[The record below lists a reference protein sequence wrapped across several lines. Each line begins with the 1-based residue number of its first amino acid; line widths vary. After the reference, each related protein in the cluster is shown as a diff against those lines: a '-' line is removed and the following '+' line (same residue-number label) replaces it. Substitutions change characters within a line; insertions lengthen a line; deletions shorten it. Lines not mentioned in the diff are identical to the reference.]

1 MIKNNNYM
9 KTTKFKFIDLFAG
22 IGGFHIA
29 MHHLGGECVFASEWD
44 DDCRKTY
51 TANFKE
57 IAPKLFTDGKP
68 NDMFAGDITKVP
80 PESIPDHEILCGGF
94 PCQPFS
100 QAGYKRGFED
110 TRGTLFFNVA
120 AILKTKQPIAFF
132 LENVRGLFTH
142 DNGKTF
148 EVIKNTIDELGYDFF
163 YQIIKAS
170 DFDCPQHRPRL
181 YMIGI
186 RKDLKLKYSFPK
198 PVPLTKNMSW
208 VFDGA
213 TVNKEIGFT
222 LRVGG
227 KSSPI
232 NDRRNWDGYIVDG
245 EERRISPKEGKRM
258 QGFPDD
264 FTFPVSKGAAM
275 KQLGNSVAI
284 PAIEATAKE
293 LVMVLEEAGLL
304 GGKK

>member
-1 MIKNNNYM
+1 M
-9 KTTKFKFIDLFAG
+9 KKFTFIDLFAG

-29 MHHLGGECVFASEWD
+29 MHDLGGECVFASEWD

-51 TANFKE
+51 TANFNQ
-57 IAPKLFTDGKP
+57 IAPKLFDKSGQP
-68 NDMFAGDITKVP
+68 NGNFVGDITKISP
-80 PESIPDHEILCGGF
+80 KDIPKHDILCGGF

-120 AILKTKQPIAFF
+120 AILKEKRPLAFF

-148 EVIKNTIDELGYDFF
+148 EVIKNTIEELGYDMS

-170 DFDCPQHRPRL
+170 DFNCPQHRPRL

-186 RKDLKLKYSFPK
+186 RKDLNLTYNFPK
-198 PVPLTKNMSW
+198 PIPLTKNMSW

-232 NDRRNWDGYIVDG
+232 DDRRNWDGYIVNG

-258 QGFPDD
+258 QGFPEE
-264 FTFPVSKGAAM
+264 FIFPVSKAAAM

-293 LVMVLEEAGLL
+293 LVRTLERANLIGRKR
-304 GGKK
+304 KK

>member
-1 MIKNNNYM
+1 MKNSAF
-9 KTTKFKFIDLFAG
+9 TFIDLFAG

-29 MHHLGGECVFASEWD
+29 MHNLGGECVFASEWD

-51 TANFKE
+51 SANFRN
-57 IAPKLFTDGKP
+57 IAPKLFDSNGKP
-68 NDMFAGDITKVP
+68 NKRFAGDITKIQP
-80 PESIPDHEILCGGF
+80 KDIPDHDILCGGF

-100 QAGYKRGFED
+100 QAGHKRGFED

-120 AILKTKQPIAFF
+120 AILKEKQPIGFF

-148 EVIKNTIDELGYDFF
+148 QVIKSTIDELGYNLF
-163 YQIIKAS
+163 YKIVKAS
-170 DFDCPQHRPRL
+170 DFNCPQHRPRL

-186 RKDLKLKYSFPK
+186 RKDLRLSYEFPS
-198 PVPLTKNMSW
+198 PVLLTKNMSW

-213 TVNKEIGFT
+213 KVNKEIGFT

-245 EERRISPKEGKRM
+245 KERRISPKEGKRM

-264 FTFPVSKGAAM
+264 FEFPVSKGAAM
-275 KQLGNSVAI
+275 KQLGNSVAV

-293 LVMVLEEAGLL
+293 LIDIFKKAGLI
-304 GGKK
+304 GGNK